1 MNTLVKLLLAF
12 VLNIVA
18 DEVPPQSQNTDM
30 VEMVECKTDTV
41 QRFGYF
47 INAQTANYLSK
58 NEQYVQKN

>member
-18 DEVPPQSQNTDM
+18 DEVPPQAHHTNM

-41 QRFGYF
+41 QQFGYF
-47 INAQTANYLSK
+47 INTQTANYLSR